1 MEGQDPREE
10 RAMAVGRISGPL
22 LKANLER
29 NGIDLAV
36 ETDLL
41 YVDVTNNRIGINK
54 SSPMCDL
61 DVNGT
66 ICSDRINTDFLT
78 VQNNY
83 NLGNV
88 NITTTVGD
96 LELSGA
102 TDTDRTK
109 VVGDLEVTGNII
121 GLNFNDVFT
130 IIDDT
135 STATNVELGQTLHF
149 QSNDDIDVIAGSD
162 STDSQVT
169 FSVTST
175 LDSITSRGNTT
186 TNSITANDLT
196 STGAVYTS
204 TIDSS
209 DSSAIT
215 VTPKMVFSSDATV
228 ENTLTVGNDV
238 YITGS
243 TISTGDVTAV
253 RFFGDGRGLTGLVAT
268 YDSLTDTNTAGRTTG
283 SLTRFD
289 GANYIPTQTVEDASG
304 NITVSGQ
311 INVSTI
317 DTTDSSAVTVVPA
330 ATFNS
335 DVTVENDINLTNNLE
350 VNNIQQTSA
359 NQETLSTTAAQTI
372 TQFDGSVFSSGK
384 LIVQVRDNVTSEV
397 QVCQISIIHDTVT
410 ASTTEY
416 SNLFTGANSLASFT
430 ATIRGADVHL
440 DAAGA
445 SANSTTYK
453 VLKTLIRFL

>member
-1 MEGQDPREE
+1 
-10 RAMAVGRISGPL
+10 MAVGRISGPL

-41 YVDVTNNRIGINK
+41 YIDVTNNRIGINK
-54 SSPMCDL
+54 NSPGCDL

-88 NITTTVGD
+88 NITSTVGD
-96 LELSGA
+96 LELAPS
-102 TDTDRTK
+102 TSSDRTK
-109 VVGDLEVTGNII
+109 VLGDLEVTGNII
-121 GLNFNDVFT
+121 GLNFNNAFT
-130 IIDDT
+130 IVDDT

-149 QSNDDIDVIAGSD
+149 QSGTDIDVVAGSD
-162 STDSQVT
+162 QIN

-175 LDSITSRGNTT
+175 LDSVTGRGNTT
-186 TNSITANDLT
+186 TNNITVNDLISNGT
-196 STGAVYTS
+196 VYTS

-253 RFFGDGRGLTGLVAT
+253 RFFGDGGGLTGLVAT

-372 TQFDGSVFSSGK
+372 THFDGSVFSSGK

-416 SNLFTGANSLASFT
+416 SNLFTGANPLASFA

-440 DAAGA
+440 DVTGA

>member
-1 MEGQDPREE
+1 
-10 RAMAVGRISGPL
+10 MAVGRISGPL

-41 YVDVTNNRIGINK
+41 YIDVTNNRIGINK
-54 SSPMCDL
+54 NSPGCDL

-88 NITTTVGD
+88 NITSTVGD
-96 LELSGA
+96 LELAPA
-102 TDTDRTK
+102 TGSDRTR
-109 VVGDLEVTGNII
+109 VLGDLEVTGDII
-121 GLNFNDVFT
+121 GLNFNDAFT
-130 IIDDT
+130 IVDDT

-149 QSNDDIDVIAGSD
+149 QSDADIDVVAGSD
-162 STDSQVT
+162 SAANQVT

-175 LDSITSRGNTT
+175 LDSVTSRGNTT
-186 TNSITANDLT
+186 TNDITVNDLISNGT
-196 STGAVYTS
+196 VYTS
-204 TIDSS
+204 NIDSS

-238 YITGS
+238 SITGN
-243 TISTGDVTAV
+243 TTSTGDITAV
-253 RFFGDGRGLTGLVAT
+253 RFFGDGSGLSGLVAT
-268 YDSLTDTNTAGRTTG
+268 YVGLTDTDTTGRTTG
-283 SLTRFD
+283 SLNRFD
-289 GANYIPTQTVEDASG
+289 GTNYVPTQTIEDASG

-359 NQETLSTTAAQTI
+359 NQETLSTTSAQTI
-372 TQFDGSVFSSGK
+372 THFDGSVFSSGK
-384 LIVQVRDNVTSEV
+384 IIVQVRDNVTSEV

-416 SNLFTGANSLASFT
+416 SNLFTGANPLASFT

-440 DAAGA
+440 DATGA

>member
-1 MEGQDPREE
+1 
-10 RAMAVGRISGPL
+10 MAVGRISGPL

-102 TDTDRTK
+102 TGTDRTK

-196 STGAVYTS
+196 STG
-204 TIDSS
+204 
-209 DSSAIT
+209 
-215 VTPKMVFSSDATV
+215 
-228 ENTLTVGNDV
+228 
-238 YITGS
+238 
-243 TISTGDVTAV
+243 IST
-253 RFFGDGRGLTGLVAT
+253 
-268 YDSLTDTNTAGRTTG
+268 N
-283 SLTRFD
+283 
-289 GANYIPTQTVEDASG
+289 Q
-304 NITVSGQ
+304 
-311 INVSTI
+311 
-317 DTTDSSAVTVVPA
+317 
-330 ATFNS
+330 FN
-335 DVTVENDINLTNNLE
+335 D
-350 VNNIQQTSA
+350 
-359 NQETLSTTAAQTI
+359 
-372 TQFDGSVFSSGK
+372 
-384 LIVQVRDNVTSEV
+384 
-397 QVCQISIIHDTVT
+397 
-410 ASTTEY
+410 
-416 SNLFTGANSLASFT
+416 
-430 ATIRGADVHL
+430 
-440 DAAGA
+440 
-445 SANSTTYK
+445 
-453 VLKTLIRFL
+453 KTKKYR

>member
-102 TDTDRTK
+102 TGTDRTK

-283 SLTRFD
+283 SLTRF
-289 GANYIPTQTVEDASG
+289 IRRK
-304 NITVSGQ
+304 Q
-311 INVSTI
+311 IMVTI
-317 DTTDSSAVTVVPA
+317 
-330 ATFNS
+330 
-335 DVTVENDINLTNNLE
+335 
-350 VNNIQQTSA
+350 
-359 NQETLSTTAAQTI
+359 
-372 TQFDGSVFSSGK
+372 
-384 LIVQVRDNVTSEV
+384 
-397 QVCQISIIHDTVT
+397 
-410 ASTTEY
+410 
-416 SNLFTGANSLASFT
+416 
-430 ATIRGADVHL
+430 
-440 DAAGA
+440 
-445 SANSTTYK
+445 
-453 VLKTLIRFL
+453 

>member
-1 MEGQDPREE
+1 
-10 RAMAVGRISGPL
+10 MAVGRISGPL

-41 YVDVTNNRIGINK
+41 YIDVTNNRIGINK
-54 SSPMCDL
+54 NSPGCDL

-88 NITTTVGD
+88 NITSTVGD
-96 LELSGA
+96 LELAPA
-102 TDTDRTK
+102 TGSDRTK
-109 VVGDLEVTGNII
+109 VLGDLEVTGNII
-121 GLNFNDVFT
+121 GLNFNDAFT
-130 IIDDT
+130 IVDDT

-149 QSNDDIDVIAGSD
+149 QSGADIDVVAGSD
-162 STDSQVT
+162 QIN

-175 LDSITSRGNTT
+175 LDSVTGRGNTT
-186 TNSITANDLT
+186 TNDITVNDLISNGT
-196 STGAVYTS
+196 VYTS

-238 YITGS
+238 YITGNTTS
-243 TISTGDVTAV
+243 AGDVTAV
-253 RFFGDGRGLTGLVAT
+253 RFFGDGSALTNLTASYVN
-268 YDSLTDTNTAGRTTG
+268 LTDTNTTGRTTG

-359 NQETLSTTAAQTI
+359 NEETLSTTAAQTI
-372 TQFDGSVFSSGK
+372 THFDGSVFSSGK

-416 SNLFTGANSLASFT
+416 SNLFTGANPLASFA

-440 DAAGA
+440 DATGA
-445 SANSTTYK
+445 STNSTTYK

>member
-1 MEGQDPREE
+1 
-10 RAMAVGRISGPL
+10 MAVGRISGPL

-41 YVDVTNNRIGINK
+41 YIDVTNNRIGINE
-54 SSPMCDL
+54 SSPMCEL

-88 NITTTVGD
+88 NIRPTVGD
-96 LELSGA
+96 LELAPA
-102 TDTDRTK
+102 TGTDRTR
-109 VVGDLEVTGNII
+109 VIGDLEVTGNII
-121 GLNFNDVFT
+121 GLNFNNAFT
-130 IIDDT
+130 IVDDASS
-135 STATNVELGQTLHF
+135 STEVPAGQTLHF
-149 QSNDDIDVIAGSD
+149 QSGDDIDVIAGSD
-162 STDSQVT
+162 SSDGQVT
-169 FSVTST
+169 FIVNST
-175 LDSITSRGNTT
+175 LDSVTSRGNTT
-186 TNSITANDLT
+186 TNDITVNDLISNGT
-196 STGAVYTS
+196 VYTS

-238 YITGS
+238 YITGN
-243 TISTGDVTAV
+243 TTSTGDVTAV
-253 RFFGDGRGLTGLVAT
+253 RFFGDGSALTNLTASYVN
-268 YDSLTDTNTAGRTTG
+268 LTDTDTTGRTTG
-283 SLTRFD
+283 SLNRFD
-289 GANYIPTQTVEDASG
+289 GIRYVPTQTTEDASG

-359 NQETLSTTAAQTI
+359 NEETLSTTSAQTI
-372 TQFDGSVFSSGK
+372 THFDGATFSSGK

-416 SNLFTGANSLASFT
+416 SNLFTGANPLASFT

-440 DAAGA
+440 DAIGA

>member
-1 MEGQDPREE
+1 
-10 RAMAVGRISGPL
+10 MAVGRISGPL

-41 YVDVTNNRIGINK
+41 YIDVTNNRIGINK
-54 SSPMCDL
+54 NSPGCDL

-66 ICSDRINTDFLT
+66 ICSDRVQTDFLT

-102 TDTDRTK
+102 TGTDRTK
-109 VVGDLEVTGNII
+109 VIGDLEVTGSII
-121 GLNFNDVFT
+121 GLNFNDAFT
-130 IIDDT
+130 IVDDT

-149 QSNDDIDVIAGSD
+149 QSNDDIDVVTSSD
-162 STDSQVT
+162 SAANQVT

-175 LDSITSRGNTT
+175 LDSVTGRGNVT
-186 TNSITANDLT
+186 TND
-196 STGAVYTS
+196 
-204 TIDSS
+204 
-209 DSSAIT
+209 IT
-215 VTPKMVFSSDATV
+215 VGSATASSLFT
-228 ENTLTVGNDV
+228 
-238 YITGS
+238 
-243 TISTGDVTAV
+243 
-253 RFFGDGRGLTGLVAT
+253 
-268 YDSLTDTNTAGRTTG
+268 SL
-283 SLTRFD
+283 
-289 GANYIPTQTVEDASG
+289 
-304 NITVSGQ
+304 
-311 INVSTI
+311 I
-317 DTTDSSAVTVVPA
+317 DTTDSSAITVVPN

-359 NQETLSTTAAQTI
+359 NEETLSTTSAQTI
-372 TQFDGSVFSSGK
+372 THFDGATFSSGK

-416 SNLFTGANSLASFT
+416 SNLFTGANPLASFT

-440 DAAGA
+440 DAIGA